1 MFPHMKEVIRMVVC
15 EVGESWAYAVERSNH
30 KDKFGVNEKFGKNN
44 WDREIIVSNGKN
56 IVMWT
61 LNLEDNDCKK
71 QVFNQQF

>member
-1 MFPHMKEVIRMVVC
+1 MVLSTKMPYFMDERC

-30 KDKFGVNEKFGKNN
+30 KDKFGVNEEFGKNN

-61 LNLEDNDCKK
+61 LNLEDND
-71 QVFNQQF
+71 FYE